1 MDDVA
6 ALAHVSKATISR
18 YLNSPSDVSPHTR
31 QKIAEA
37 IKKTGYMLRRGG
49 CHYAKNIRPIVAL
62 MIPTVRSSLFA
73 STTFG
78 VEKTARKNGFH
89 VLIGNTHYSAEIERD
104 LLDLW
109 LDLPLSGVILTGFFE
124 SNRDLVNKF
133 MDLGIP
139 CTVTYE
145 VLPDDSISYVGID
158 NFEAAR
164 RATDYLLSLGHV
176 NIATIM
182 GPFSGIRRTRRRL
195 EGYRHSLE
203 SHGISVRPDYIIE
216 TEPTLLH
223 GKEATARLLAL
234 SEPPTAIFCAG
245 DALAMGAIAQA
256 KEVNLDVPQDI
267 SIMGFDDIEFAAV
280 CSPPLTTVRLPSYQM
295 GQLAM
300 NIILDSFKGNGQPR
314 QYKLETDVV
323 IRASCSPR
331 SGVSEMFK
339 TGTNLSPL

>member
-18 YLNSPSDVSPHTR
+18 YLNTPSDVSPLTR
-31 QKIAEA
+31 RKIAEA
-37 IKKTGYMLRRGG
+37 IEKTGYVFRRGRSD
-49 CHYAKNIRPIVAL
+49 YSKNIRPIVAL

-78 VEKTARKNGFH
+78 VEKTARKSGFH
-89 VLIGNTHYSAEIERD
+89 VLIGNTHYSADVERG

-109 LDLPLSGVILTGFFE
+109 LGLPLSGVILTGFFE
-124 SNRDLVNKF
+124 SNRDLVHKF
-133 MDLGIP
+133 IELGIP
-139 CTVTYE
+139 CAVTYE
-145 VLPDDSISYVGID
+145 VLPEDPISYVGVD

-164 RATDYLLSLGHV
+164 RATEYLISLGHV
-176 NIATIM
+176 HIATIM

-203 SHGISVRPDYIIE
+203 SHGIPVRPDYIIE
-216 TEPTLLH
+216 TEPNLLH

-234 SEPPTAIFCAG
+234 PEPPTAIFCAG

-256 KEVNLDVPQDI
+256 KEIRLDVPHDV
-267 SIMGFDDIEFAAV
+267 SVMGFDDIEFAAV
-280 CSPPLTTVRLPSYQM
+280 CNPPLTTVRLPSYEM

-300 NIILDSFKGNGQPR
+300 NIILDSFKGNGQHR
-314 QYKLETDVV
+314 QYKLETDLV
-323 IRASCSPR
+323 IRASCSPP
-331 SGVSEMFK
+331 SGVSKIFK
-339 TGTNLSPL
+339 TGTDFRKI